1 MSFVAMC
8 LGHPGIKLHNTYSI
22 VNVGLAGEDEK
33 MGEVHLTVGDVY
45 PDGRN
50 VFLNHLPIHCNALK
64 SLSTMI
70 AFHCTELRWSLNSM
84 RCVIIN
90 CSISQSDSTVWK
102 FTIPLDSYSVN
113 NIRPS
118 QQPPSDKSWWEVGR
132 KWRSRRRGRKWRR
145 RRKEMKMKEEEE
157 RSDQINTD
165 CRSDGR
171 SPPLSSTSFME
182 QRNIWTNMKDIFVIP
197 PHLLPFVL
205 F

>member
-118 QQPPSDKSWWEVGR
+118 QQPPSDKSWWEVRR
-132 KWRSRRRGRKWRR
+132 KWRNSELTKNG
-145 RRKEMKMKEEEE
+145 
-157 RSDQINTD
+157 S
-165 CRSDGR
+165 
-171 SPPLSSTSFME
+171 
-182 QRNIWTNMKDIFVIP
+182 IFRE
-197 PHLLPFVL
+197 
-205 F
+205 